1 MTKISRYV
9 LYISLIL
16 NAILLMYLAGIVP
29 FFLYISILVNV
40 FLLWYSYQFINEN
53 KKIEEDLGFI
63 FQSTDKFINHLENL
77 YELEMYYG
85 DQNLESL
92 IIHSKELI
100 NEYIDM
106 QERYFDIEVEI
117 ESDEE
122 YDESSEEEGE
132 TQEE

>member
-1 MTKISRYV
+1 
-9 LYISLIL
+9 
-16 NAILLMYLAGIVP
+16 
-29 FFLYISILVNV
+29 
-40 FLLWYSYQFINEN
+40 
-53 KKIEEDLGFI
+53 
-63 FQSTDKFINHLENL
+63 
-77 YELEMYYG
+77 MYYG

>member
-9 LYISLIL
+9 FYISLIL

-117 ESDEE
+117 EPDEE